1 MAVRRWGTKLH
12 VRAVAQLRRWSVP
25 STRTTCAPGLGSPLP
40 HLRRDSADT
49 LPHQHGTG
57 GSPCHTSAPG
67 LGSTLPHLRR
77 DLVHPC
83 HICAGTRLTP
93 CDICGTGA
101 QAFELNIDEDN
112 LLPILTLTVE
122 LNDAA
127 RRR

>member
-1 MAVRRWGTKLH
+1 M
-12 VRAVAQLRRWSVP
+12 
-25 STRTTCAPGLGSPLP
+25 
-40 HLRRDSADT
+40 RRDWGLTPA
-49 LPHQHGTG
+49 
-57 GSPCHTSAPG
+57 TSAPG

-77 DLVHPC
+77 DWVHPC

-93 CDICGTGA
+93 CDICTGTGA